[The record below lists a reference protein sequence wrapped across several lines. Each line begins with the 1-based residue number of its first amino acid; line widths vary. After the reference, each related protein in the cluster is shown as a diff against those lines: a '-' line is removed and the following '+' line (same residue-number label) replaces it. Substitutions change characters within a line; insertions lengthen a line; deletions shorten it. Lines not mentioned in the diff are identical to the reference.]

1 MVFIGAGPS
10 SSTVAENKDL
20 KEKHE
25 KMLNDMEKQ
34 YEMSRFMTHL
44 AKGVGLGYG
53 GSSSNSDNDN
63 TPST

>member
-1 MVFIGAGPS
+1 MVFVGTGPS
-10 SSTVAENKDL
+10 SSTVADNTDL

-53 GSSSNSDNDN
+53 GSSSNSDNA
-63 TPST
+63 PST